1 MKINST
7 KLPAAGG
14 LAQNRLTLEP
24 LRTDGLD
31 ALDSEGIEGISQ
43 ITLVE
48 IEVAWENEFQE
59 VIVRKA
65 ADIFGCAAADGG
77 LYDPIPK
84 SGCLVQAVFLI
95 SIRRIGGAANG
106 SASTAGHSRN
116 WPVSERRFG
125 GTLAPHSWIRLG
137 PLTNRAPIG
146 WRQPARAPTILN
158 YEPFTLAFS

>member
-1 MKINST
+1 MNTIKSE
-7 KLPAAGG
+7 AARG
-14 LAQNRLTLEP
+14 LTRNRLTLEP

-31 ALDSEGIEGISQ
+31 ALDSEGLEGISQ

-65 ADIFGCAAADGG
+65 ADIFGCAAAEGG

-95 SIRRIGGAANG
+95 QFDQ
-106 SASTAGHSRN
+106 SA
-116 WPVSERRFG
+116 ERQIVQLRPP
-125 GTLAPHSWIRLG
+125 GTLTIGANPNADLVERWL
-137 PLTNRAPIG
+137 LTRGFA
-146 WRQPARAPTILN
+146 
-158 YEPFTLAFS
+158 LAQ

>member
-65 ADIFGCAAADGG
+65 ADIFGCAAAEGG

-95 SIRRIGGAANG
+95 QFAE
-106 SASTAGHSRN
+106 SA
-116 WPVSERRFG
+116 ERQMVQLRPP
-125 GTLAPHSWIRLG
+125 GTLEIG
-137 PLTNRAPIG
+137 PYPNAGLVERWLLTRGFA
-146 WRQPARAPTILN
+146 
-158 YEPFTLAFS
+158 LAH

>member
-1 MKINST
+1 MKIKPT
-7 KLPAAGG
+7 RLEAGG
-14 LAQNRLTLEP
+14 GLTHNRLTLEP

-31 ALDSEGIEGISQ
+31 SLDSEGLEGISQ

-65 ADIFGCAAADGG
+65 ADIFGCAAAEGG

-95 SIRRIGGAANG
+95 QFAESADRQIVQLRPPSTLKIGLNPNADF
-106 SASTAGHSRN
+106 
-116 WPVSERRFG
+116 VERW
-125 GTLAPHSWIRLG
+125 L
-137 PLTNRAPIG
+137 LTRGFAVA
-146 WRQPARAPTILN
+146 QP
-158 YEPFTLAFS
+158 SH

>member
-1 MKINST
+1 MKINPSNSE
-7 KLPAAGG
+7 AARG
-14 LAQNRLTLEP
+14 LTRNRLTLEP

-31 ALDSEGIEGISQ
+31 ALDSEGLEGISQ

-65 ADIFGCAAADGG
+65 ADIFGCAAAEGG

-95 SIRRIGGAANG
+95 QFGE
-106 SASTAGHSRN
+106 SAERHMVQLRPPSTLNINTNPNSGLVEQWLLTRGFA
-116 WPVSERRFG
+116 
-125 GTLAPHSWIRLG
+125 LA
-137 PLTNRAPIG
+137 
-146 WRQPARAPTILN
+146 Q
-158 YEPFTLAFS
+158 